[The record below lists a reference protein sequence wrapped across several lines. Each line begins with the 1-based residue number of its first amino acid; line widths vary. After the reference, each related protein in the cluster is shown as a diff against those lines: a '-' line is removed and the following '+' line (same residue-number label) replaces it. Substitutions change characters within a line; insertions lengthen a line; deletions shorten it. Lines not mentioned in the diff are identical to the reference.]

1 MADNFFQFKLKTK
14 FQIHA
19 RLFWHWLFSFSFFSD
34 GWADRKDVVQELEE
48 EAWGGI
54 SLRIRSPPV
63 KDFDTYFKALRPRT
77 NTRNPWFD
85 EFWEDRF
92 NCSLNES
99 DTTRDPCTGSYI
111 RFHDNKTQ
119 SSEQARP
126 PLIAPPLWARWQFIG
141 ARRHHKCHNHK

>member
-1 MADNFFQFKLKTK
+1 MFCS
-14 FQIHA
+14 
-19 RLFWHWLFSFSFFSD
+19 SFAHYLSIFSD

-63 KDFDTYFKALRPRT
+63 KDFDAYFKALRPRT

-92 NCSLNES
+92 NCSLNDS
-99 DTTRDPCTGSYI
+99 DTSRALCTGTIVFFANY
-111 RFHDNKTQ
+111 KVY
-119 SSEQARP
+119 
-126 PLIAPPLWARWQFIG
+126 
-141 ARRHHKCHNHK
+141 